1 MEGKI
6 NHKIAMSGAS
16 GFVGSHL
23 TKAFHSEN
31 YEVLPLGRKD
41 FTLAPEVLAER
52 IDGTDILINLA
63 GAPIIEKWTETYKET
78 LYKSRIDV
86 TRKLVYACSLVN
98 QKPKLLI
105 STSAIGYYATEG
117 THSEENHVKA
127 NDFLGNLAGDWEQEA
142 LKAGKRGIRT
152 VIFRF
157 GVVLGKDGGALKK
170 MLFPFKLGIGGTIG
184 DGKQPFS
191 WVHIDDLLRAYQA
204 VIENTAYEGIYNLT
218 AFNPTTNKGLTVALG
233 KALCKPTFFRVPKF
247 ALRLKLGEGSQ
258 ILTKGQNVI
267 PKRLMDSGFTF
278 LFPEIETAVSDCV
291 S

>member
-1 MEGKI
+1 MEDKI

-16 GFVGSHL
+16 GFVGSNL
-23 TKAFHSEN
+23 TRAFHAEN

-41 FTLAPEVLAER
+41 FTLSPEVIAER
-52 IDGTDILINLA
+52 MDGADILINLA
-63 GAPIIEKWTETYKET
+63 GAPIIEKWTETYKKT
-78 LYKSRIDV
+78 LHESRIDV
-86 TRKLVYACSLVN
+86 TRKLVQACSLAS
-98 QKPKLLI
+98 QKPKLLV

-117 THSEENHVKA
+117 THTEEHYVKA
-127 NDFLGNLAGDWEQEA
+127 DDFLGNLAEDWEQEA
-142 LKAGKRGIRT
+142 LKAGKLGIRT

-170 MLFPFKLGIGGTIG
+170 MLFPFKLGMGGTIG
-184 DGKQPFS
+184 DGMQPFS
-191 WVHIDDLLRAYQA
+191 WVHIKDLIRAYQA

-218 AFNPTTNKGLTVALG
+218 APKPTTNKGLTDALG
-233 KALCKPTFFRVPKF
+233 KALRRPTFFRVPKF

-267 PKRLMDSGFTF
+267 PKKLMDSGFTF